1 VGRIVNHDDEL
12 DAPGVVM
19 RGGPIS
25 RLLGCE
31 RGTTAVE
38 LGLVLPALAAVL
50 VGGLYGGVAVY
61 SAAGLQTA
69 VEQAA
74 RCYSV
79 NATTCSDAPTTQTYA
94 QGKYNGAGA
103 PVFTASV
110 QSCGHQVSATVTI
123 PLFAVVAD
131 FNVPLNAAACFP

>member
-1 VGRIVNHDDEL
+1 
-12 DAPGVVM
+12 M
-19 RGGPIS
+19 RGGSIS
-25 RLLGCE
+25 KLLCCD

-61 SAAGLQTA
+61 SGAGLQTA

-79 NATTCSDAPTTQTYA
+79 NANQCSDASTTQTYA
-94 QGKYNGAGA
+94 QGKYNGVGA
-103 PVFTASV
+103 PVFTASL
-110 QSCGHQVSATVTI
+110 QSCGHQVTATVTV

-131 FNVPLNAAACFP
+131 FSVPLNAAACFP